1 VIFDS
6 YCEERLLKMV
16 LKRLPLDWLQP
27 TDTLRDGTMA
37 FYSSLGDSFYSL
49 SEIPQVWETSKGLLV
64 SDGNNYVVYSARDG
78 QSEVNVDL
86 KAEGDGVGLRHYLSE
101 LEEDAEVM
109 RSLGVRSPFDL
120 VGSIDW
126 GKVGKDSN

>member
-1 VIFDS
+1 
-6 YCEERLLKMV
+6 MV

-27 TDTLRDGTMA
+27 TDTLRDRTMS
-37 FYSSLGDSFYSL
+37 FYSSLGKSFYSL
-49 SEIPQVWETSKGLLV
+49 EEIPQVWNTSRGLLV

-78 QSEVNVDL
+78 QLEVNVDL
-86 KAEGDGVGLRHYLSE
+86 KGEEEGVGLQHYISE

-126 GKVGKDSN
+126 GKVGKDFD